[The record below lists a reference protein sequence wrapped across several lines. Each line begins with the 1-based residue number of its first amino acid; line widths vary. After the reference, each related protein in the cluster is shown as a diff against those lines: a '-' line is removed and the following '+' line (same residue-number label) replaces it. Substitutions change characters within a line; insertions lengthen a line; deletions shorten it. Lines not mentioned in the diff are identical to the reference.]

1 VTIYKLPSA
10 NFILANV
17 ITELESSTVP
27 IVISVLWTSAY
38 GQVAM
43 LNSVVFFSHLLVL
56 TA

>member
-38 GQVAM
+38 GQVPM
-43 LNSVVFFSHLLVL
+43 DKWLC
-56 TA
+56 